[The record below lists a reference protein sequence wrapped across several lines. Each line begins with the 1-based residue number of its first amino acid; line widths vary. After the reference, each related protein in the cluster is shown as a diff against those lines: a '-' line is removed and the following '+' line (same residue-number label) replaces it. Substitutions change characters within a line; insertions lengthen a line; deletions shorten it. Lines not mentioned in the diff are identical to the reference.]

1 MTTCGICSAQTGH
14 TVAKHKEGR
23 WTVDTE
29 GTNTQQNAG
38 SVDKVRFGI
47 YFQSIAKMPKCQE
60 VNVCSGNPI
69 TSKSDSGG
77 SGGTILG
84 TKSLRS
90 LLWLLISMA
99 YSFRL
104 KL

>member
-1 MTTCGICSAQTGH
+1 MSLTTCGICSAQTGH

-47 YFQSIAKMPKCQE
+47 NFQPIAKMPKCQE
-60 VNVCSGNPI
+60 VNV
-69 TSKSDSGG
+69 
-77 SGGTILG
+77 
-84 TKSLRS
+84 
-90 LLWLLISMA
+90 
-99 YSFRL
+99 
-104 KL
+104 

>member
-1 MTTCGICSAQTGH
+1 MCIYKNVQECMSLTTSGICSAQTGH

-47 YFQSIAKMPKCQE
+47 NFQSIAKMPKCQE
-60 VNVCSGNPI
+60 VSV
-69 TSKSDSGG
+69 
-77 SGGTILG
+77 
-84 TKSLRS
+84 
-90 LLWLLISMA
+90 
-99 YSFRL
+99 
-104 KL
+104 